1 MGNLTKLVPDNQLIL
16 DAPLLKVPLELI
28 RRNFKSAQR
37 TIDKETKAI
46 TASLNE
52 ATQRAQLGEASADET
67 IASID
72 LMIKRMQTLK
82 RKACS
87 PLPNLSIIV
96 LISGYSSQIF
106 KLRKNFGFID
116 PKSVLDTRPICL
128 NVILLKIST
137 LRNGASKDSI
147 DSWSTTCSGKA

>member
-52 ATQRAQLGEASADET
+52 ATQKAQLGAASADET

-87 PLPNLSIIV
+87 PLPKLFIIM
-96 LISGYSSQIF
+96 LISGYSLLIF
-106 KLRKNFGFID
+106 KLK
-116 PKSVLDTRPICL
+116 KS
-128 NVILLKIST
+128 
-137 LRNGASKDSI
+137 
-147 DSWSTTCSGKA
+147 

>member
-1 MGNLTKLVPDNQLIL
+1 MGNPTKLVPDNQLIL

-52 ATQRAQLGEASADET
+52 ATQKAQIGAASAAET

-82 RKACS
+82 RKAS
-87 PLPNLSIIV
+87 PSSQPLRSDVL
-96 LISGYSSQIF
+96 LISDHSLQIF
-106 KLRKNFGFID
+106 KPKRSFGFID
-116 PKSVLDTRPICL
+116 PKSV
-128 NVILLKIST
+128 
-137 LRNGASKDSI
+137 
-147 DSWSTTCSGKA
+147 

>member
-1 MGNLTKLVPDNQLIL
+1 MGNPTKLIPDTQLIL

-52 ATQRAQLGEASADET
+52 AAQKAQIGVASADET

-72 LMIKRMQTLK
+72 LMIKRMSTLK
-82 RKACS
+82 RKVCCQKLGVILMLCS
-87 PLPNLSIIV
+87 LK
-96 LISGYSSQIF
+96 ISKQKRSC
-106 KLRKNFGFID
+106 GFID
-116 PKSVLDTRPICL
+116 PKYGLDTHPVYL
-128 NVILLKIST
+128 NVTLWKISN
-137 LRNGASKDSI
+137 LRSGVNRGWI
-147 DSWSTTCSGKA
+147 DYLWTTCSVRG